1 MRIGLRGPE
10 GVQNRI
16 AELQSRIADKLGTAG
31 SPDAT
36 SDPPA
41 GQVRSRGLSGGLR
54 PFDPFGFGASPRAI
68 SSPTHLKSLI
78 ESAALR
84 EGLDPDLLDSLVAA
98 ESGYDPAARSRAGAL
113 GLTQLMPSTATALGV
128 AQPFDPEQ
136 NLSGGAKYLSQML
149 QKFGSLEKALAAYN
163 AGPGAVER
171 HGGIPPYAET
181 QAYVRRVMS
190 LYNAKKERP

>member
-1 MRIGLRGPE
+1 
-10 GVQNRI
+10 
-16 AELQSRIADKLGTAG
+16 
-31 SPDAT
+31 
-36 SDPPA
+36 
-41 GQVRSRGLSGGLR
+41 
-54 PFDPFGFGASPRAI
+54 
-68 SSPTHLKSLI
+68 
-78 ESAALR
+78 
-84 EGLDPDLLDSLVAA
+84 LLDSLVAA